1 MIYSYQKNCMKYKV
15 MEFEYIQQSLKK
27 AETLNSRNE
36 RSIPIYKLRKNLIEY
51 QVSEDDFKA
60 YLYRYAPQTM
70 RDYIEEVSKQ
80 LYHTPAEDIDHDLTF
95 LITSGLC

>member
-1 MIYSYQKNCMKYKV
+1 MKLSIRDI
-15 MEFEYIQQSLKK
+15 EYIRQSLKK

-36 RSIPIYKLRKNLIEY
+36 RSIPIYKLRKNLIENN
-51 QVSEDDFKA
+51 VLEDDFKA
-60 YLYRYAPQTM
+60 YLYQYAPQTM